1 MKKKIC
7 TFLFIFILGIG
18 CATTETISEETDR
31 PIFEID
37 DEVVEAYIREGEME
51 EFDRFL
57 ADNRSFLSDRYA
69 VLEQDIP
76 EIFLRE
82 VAREELEIDPYA
94 GFRVQILSTR
104 SVSEADSVRDEFHAW
119 ANERID
125 GYAAEAYIYFRQ
137 PNYRVRTGDFQDR
150 NAAIEFSRLVK
161 NRYPEA
167 WVVHDRIEPQNVPSD
182 TTIIRL
188 RDRSE
193 LQQIDLDLE

>member
-1 MKKKIC
+1 MKKIIY

-18 CATTETISEETDR
+18 CATTETISEEPDR
-31 PIFEID
+31 PIFEIED
-37 DEVVEAYIREGEME
+37 TIAEVYLREEE
-51 EFDRFL
+51 DEFDRFL
-57 ADNRSFLSDRYA
+57 ADNRSFLSDRFA

-82 VAREELEIDPYA
+82 VAREELETDPYA

-119 ANERID
+119 ANERIE

-193 LQQIDLDLE
+193 LQEIDLDLE